1 MGYSLFNDNVTCHCY
16 CGYKLHSQQ
25 VNKIHTLSM
34 YLLDT
39 ICNVIIEISNE
50 AFKVSSGVAARGDS
64 DILMLG
70 LKEMHLIE
78 VGHF

>member
-39 ICNVIIEISNE
+39 ICNVIIEISHE
-50 AFKVSSGVAARGDS
+50 AFKELLESGLGR
-64 DILMLG
+64 IELMLG